1 MRHRSIVHAPPT
13 AGAERLLGALARDIP
28 LVCGIVNATPDS
40 FSDGGRHSD
49 TTAAVEHALAL
60 VAEGADLLDVG
71 GESTRPGSRPPSVV
85 EEMGRVVPV
94 VATLA
99 RHTSVPISVDTSR
112 PEVMREAVAAGASMI
127 NDVRALRLPGALQA
141 AADLQVPVCLM
152 HMLGDPAT
160 MQDAPRYRDVV
171 HEVRQFLVARLES
184 CLAAGIPREHIL
196 LDPGFGFGKTLAHNL
211 RLLSE
216 LRQITEIGLPV
227 MAGLSRKGMLG
238 AITGRDVDHRQAASV
253 AAAMIA
259 AQNGA
264 AVLRVHDVA
273 ATVDAVSVYR
283 ALVYRGPAISSHAPN
298 RDPAL

>member
-1 MRHRSIVHAPPT
+1 MPSPT
-13 AGAERLLGALARDIP
+13 LTATGPHRLLGALARDIP
-28 LVCGIVNATPDS
+28 LVCGIVNVTPDS
-40 FSDGGRHSD
+40 FSDGGRYTDHHRAID
-49 TTAAVEHALAL
+49 HALAL
-60 VAEGADLLDVG
+60 VAEGAALLDVG
-71 GESTRPGSRPPSVV
+71 GESTRPGSTPPSVSD
-85 EEMGRVVPV
+85 EIERVVPV
-94 VATLA
+94 VEALS

-171 HEVRQFLVARLES
+171 HEVRRFLVARLES

-211 RLLSE
+211 RLLSA

-283 ALVYRGPAISSHAPN
+283 ALVYRGPANSSHAPN

>member
-1 MRHRSIVHAPPT
+1 MRHRSTVHAPPT

-40 FSDGGRHSD
+40 FSDGGRFRD
-49 TTAAVEHALAL
+49 PARAVDHGLSL

-71 GESTRPGSRPPSVV
+71 GESTRPGSTPPSVSD
-85 EEMGRVVPV
+85 EIERVVPV
-94 VATLA
+94 VEALS

-171 HEVRQFLVARLES
+171 HEVRRFLVARLES

-211 RLLSE
+211 RLLSA

-283 ALVYRGPAISSHAPN
+283 ALVYRGPANSSHAPN